1 MNVSLSWALVVDFV
15 IVAILIYF
23 ATEAFRVGFW
33 IILAD
38 FFSFLISL
46 LLALRFYKYIAEAFR
61 DTLSFSRSF
70 SNAIGFLLVASL
82 GEFVISFFLIKLVK
96 KIPGKLW
103 KSKFTKV
110 LGVIP
115 AIGEALVLISF
126 ILILSL
132 GFPLTSPIK
141 NAISGSRI
149 GGYLVAKTQFL
160 DNRVNE
166 VFGGLI
172 DDSLTYFT
180 IKPDSYESVPLSVGE
195 VNLNVDEDS
204 EKQML
209 YLVNKEREKEGVDIL
224 DLDDSLTTVARAHAT
239 DMWNRKYFSHYNFE
253 GEDVGDRL
261 DKLKIRYTTAGEN
274 LALAPTVETAHTGLM
289 NSEGHK
295 KNILDPDFTKIGI
308 GVIDNG
314 IYGKMFVQVF
324 TD

>member
-1 MNVSLSWALVVDFV
+1 MKFSGTWID
-15 IVAILIYF
+15 IIIIIICIYF
-23 ATEAFRVGFW
+23 ALEAFRVGFW

-38 FFSFLISL
+38 FISFLISL
-46 LLALRFYKYIAEAFR
+46 LISLRFYKYISVILRQQF
-61 DTLSFSRSF
+61 SFSHSF
-70 SNAIGFLLVASL
+70 SNAIGFLVVASL
-82 GEFVISFFLIKLVK
+82 SEFFLGYLIVSLVK
-96 KIPGKLW
+96 KIPGKFW

-115 AIGEALVLISF
+115 AVGEALVLVSF
-126 ILILSL
+126 ILMLSL

-141 NAISGSRI
+141 NAISSSYI
-149 GGYLVAKTQFL
+149 GGFLVKNTSFL
-160 DNRVNE
+160 ESKVNE

-180 IKPDSYESVPLSVGE
+180 IKPDSYESVPLSIGE
-195 VNLNVDEDS
+195 AKLSVDEDS
-204 EKQML
+204 ERQLL
-209 YLVNKEREKEGVDIL
+209 YLVNKEREKAGVNLLIG
-224 DLDDSLTTVARAHAT
+224 DDELKTVARAHAS
-239 DMWNRKYFSHYNFE
+239 DMWERKYFSHYNFE

-261 DKLKIRYTTAGEN
+261 DKFSVKYTVAGEN

-295 KNILDPDFTKIGI
+295 KNILDPEFRRVGI